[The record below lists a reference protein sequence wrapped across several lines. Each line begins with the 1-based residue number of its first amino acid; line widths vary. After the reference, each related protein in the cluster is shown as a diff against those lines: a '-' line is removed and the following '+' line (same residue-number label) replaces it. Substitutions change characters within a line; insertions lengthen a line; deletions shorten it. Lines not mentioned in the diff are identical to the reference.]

1 MTIMVRWLLGLL
13 LVAWASNGS
22 AQTYPG
28 SPIRILVPIAA
39 GSVTDVIARAA
50 SLELSKRLGQQV
62 VIENR
67 PGANGILAA
76 TACARAQP
84 DGYTLCLVYHNTMSI
99 NPLTLD
105 KLPYD
110 PVKDFAPIT
119 SLYLLNELLATN
131 AKVPVKTVEE
141 FKALARS
148 KPSAMNFGT
157 LGQGSQPDMFLR
169 WLNTQWGSKIVGVPY
184 RGGGPIAQA
193 LAAGDIQLGKMG
205 LGNFIG
211 QVKAGRVT
219 PLAVSSPKRSPL
231 MPDVPTFAEVGLGEF
246 PAKGWWGIV
255 APAGTPPDIIAKLN
269 SEFVR
274 LHRDDPKF
282 TAFLEQQGV
291 VPQAGSV
298 EQFKEF
304 LVKDREVANT
314 LLTLANIQRKD
325 YKPPQ

>member
-1 MTIMVRWLLGLL
+1 MSIIIRCLFCL
-13 LVAWASNGS
+13 LVLVGTTI
-22 AQTYPG
+22 AQAQGYPDR
-28 SPIRILVPIAA
+28 PIRILVPIAA

-50 SLELSKRLGQQV
+50 SLDLSKRLGQQV

-99 NPLTLD
+99 NPLTYN

-131 AKVPVKTVEE
+131 AKTPAKSIAE
-141 FKALARS
+141 FKAQALKSPS
-148 KPSAMNFGT
+148 KMNFGT

-169 WLNTQWGSKIVGVPY
+169 WLNTQWDSKIVGVPY

-193 LAAGDIQLGKMG
+193 LAANDIQLGKMG
-205 LGNFIG
+205 IGNFLG

-219 PLAVSSPKRSPL
+219 PLAVSSPSPL
-231 MPDVPTFAEVGLGEF
+231 LPGVPSFADVGLGAF
-246 PAKGWWGIV
+246 PAKAWWGIV

-269 SEFVR
+269 KEFVR

-282 TAFLEQQGV
+282 TAFLKQQGV
-291 VPQAGSV
+291 VPHAGSV

-304 LVKDREVANT
+304 LAKDHDVADQ
-314 LLTLANIQRKD
+314 LLKLANVSRKD
-325 YKPPQ
+325 YKEQK